1 MPRFYIDPP
10 DGAIV
15 LLDGENAR
23 HICRSLRMQPGEE
36 IILCD
41 KKGTD
46 YHGVIRQLEGET
58 VRVRRRPDEEKAALA
73 AVLASALK
81 YDGVF
86 TLQLRGDGPLS
97 LVVVDITS
105 AGDMR
110 GYARCD
116 AAAIGDALP
125 AGAASVPRLMGA
137 GTMVF
142 TVDQGPRTE
151 RYQGVTALEGASLS
165 ECAHA
170 YFRQSEQV
178 QTAIILVAAPEPD
191 TAGNETAAGI
201 RAAALMIQRLAG
213 SDDGDAAADE
223 NWHRAVVL
231 MSSVRADEL
240 LSSMLSPAEVLFR
253 LFHEDGVRLFR
264 QRPLRAGCRC
274 SQAKV
279 ERLIAT
285 FPPAEIT
292 TMADN
297 GHIAVTCEFCKTVY
311 DVAVGAA

>member
-1 MPRFYIDPP
+1 MDLSPNAADFVQPFQIEGLGLRGRLVRLGPVVRSVVAHHGYPP
-10 DGAIV
+10 AV
-15 LLDGENAR
+15 TALMA
-23 HICRSLRMQPGEE
+23 
-36 IILCD
+36 
-41 KKGTD
+41 
-46 YHGVIRQLEGET
+46 ET
-58 VRVRRRPDEEKAALA
+58 LALA

-116 AAAIGDALP
+116 EAAIGDALP
-125 AGAASVPRLMGA
+125 AGAVSVPRLMGA

-191 TAGNETAAGI
+191 TAGDETAAGI

-213 SDDGDAAADE
+213 SDDGDATADE

-274 SQAKV
+274 SQTKV

-285 FPPAEIT
+285 FSPAEIT

-297 GHIAVTCEFCKTVY
+297 GRIAVTCEFCKTVY
-311 DVAVGAA
+311 DVTVGTA

>member
-1 MPRFYIDPP
+1 MDLSPNAADFVQPFQIEGLGLRGRLVRLGPVVRSVVAHHGYPP
-10 DGAIV
+10 AAAA
-15 LLDGENAR
+15 LMA
-23 HICRSLRMQPGEE
+23 
-36 IILCD
+36 
-41 KKGTD
+41 
-46 YHGVIRQLEGET
+46 ET
-58 VRVRRRPDEEKAALA
+58 LALA

-191 TAGNETAAGI
+191 TAGDETAAGI

-213 SDDGDAAADE
+213 SDDGDASADE

-297 GHIAVTCEFCKTVY
+297 GHIAVTCEFCKAVY

>member
-1 MPRFYIDPP
+1 MDFSPAAADFVQPFQIEGLGLRGRLVRLGPVVRTVIAQHGYPP
-10 DGAIV
+10 AV
-15 LLDGENAR
+15 AALMAEAL
-23 HICRSLRMQPGEE
+23 
-36 IILCD
+36 
-41 KKGTD
+41 
-46 YHGVIRQLEGET
+46 
-58 VRVRRRPDEEKAALA
+58 ALA
-73 AVLASALK
+73 AVLGSALK
-81 YDGVF
+81 YEGVF

-105 AGDMR
+105 SGDMR

-116 AAAIGDALP
+116 AARIGDIIG

-191 TAGNETAAGI
+191 TNDDDAPTNV

-213 SDDGDAAADE
+213 PGDGDANAEE
-223 NWHRAVVL
+223 NWRRAVIL
-231 MSSVRADEL
+231 MSSVRTDEL
-240 LSSMLSPAEVLFR
+240 LSSMLAPAEVLFR

-285 FPPAEIT
+285 FPPSEIAA
-292 TMADN
+292 MADN
-297 GHIAVTCEFCKTVY
+297 GQIAITCEFCKAHYTVT
-311 DVAVGAA
+311 VGTA

>member
-1 MPRFYIDPP
+1 MDLSLGAADFVQPFQIEGLGLRGRLVRLGPVVRSVVTRHDYPP
-10 DGAIV
+10 AV
-15 LLDGENAR
+15 TALMA
-23 HICRSLRMQPGEE
+23 
-36 IILCD
+36 
-41 KKGTD
+41 
-46 YHGVIRQLEGET
+46 ET
-58 VRVRRRPDEEKAALA
+58 LALA

-116 AAAIGDALP
+116 AARIGKAA
-125 AGAASVPRLMGA
+125 AGTASVPRLLGA

-142 TVDQGPRTE
+142 TVDQGPQTE

-165 ECAHA
+165 ACAHA

-191 TAGNETAAGI
+191 ASADPAPGGI

-213 SDDGDAAADE
+213 ADDGDANADE

-240 LSSMLSPAEVLFR
+240 LSSTLSPAEVLFR

-274 SQAKV
+274 SQEKV

-285 FPPAEIT
+285 FPRAEVAV
-292 TMADN
+292 MADD
-297 GHIAVTCEFCKTVY
+297 GQITVTCEFCKAVYTV
-311 DVAVGAA
+311 AIGSA

>member
-1 MPRFYIDPP
+1 MHLSAPASDFVQPFQIEGLGLRGRLVRLSPVVR
-10 DGAIV
+10 AV
-15 LLDGENAR
+15 LAR
-23 HICRSLRMQPGEE
+23 H
-36 IILCD
+36 
-41 KKGTD
+41 D
-46 YHGVIRQLEGET
+46 YPPAVTALMAE
-58 VRVRRRPDEEKAALA
+58 ALA
-73 AVLASALK
+73 LSAVLASALK
-81 YDGVF
+81 YEGVF

-116 AAAIGDALP
+116 TARLGDTGP
-125 AGAASVPRLMGA
+125 AGTASIPRLMGA

-178 QTAIILVAAPEPD
+178 QTAIMLVAAPEPD
-191 TAGNETAAGI
+191 AAVDDATTGA

-213 SDDGDAAADE
+213 PDDGDASADE
-223 NWHRAVVL
+223 NWRRAVVL
-231 MSSVRADEL
+231 MSSVRAEEL
-240 LSSMLSPAEVLFR
+240 LSPVLSPAEVLFR

-264 QRPLRAGCRC
+264 QRPLQAGCRC
-274 SQAKV
+274 SQEKV
-279 ERLIAT
+279 ERLVAT
-285 FPPAEIT
+285 FPRAEIAA
-292 TMADN
+292 MADN
-297 GHIAVTCEFCKTVY
+297 GHIAVTCEFCKAVYTVT
-311 DVAVGAA
+311 VAAA

>member
-1 MPRFYIDPP
+1 MDLAPNAADFVQPFQIEGLGLRGRLVRLGPVVRSVVTRHGYPP
-10 DGAIV
+10 AV
-15 LLDGENAR
+15 AALMA
-23 HICRSLRMQPGEE
+23 
-36 IILCD
+36 
-41 KKGTD
+41 
-46 YHGVIRQLEGET
+46 ET
-58 VRVRRRPDEEKAALA
+58 LALA

-97 LVVVDITS
+97 LLLVDITS
-105 AGDMR
+105 AGHMR

-116 AAAIGDALP
+116 AARIGDTVA

-151 RYQGVTALEGASLS
+151 SYQGVTALEGASLS
-165 ECAHA
+165 ACAHA

-178 QTAIILVAAPEPD
+178 QTAIMLVAAPEPD
-191 TAGNETAAGI
+191 AGGDAATAGI

-213 SDDGDAAADE
+213 PDDGDASADE

-240 LSSMLSPAEVLFR
+240 LSSTLSPAEVLFR

-274 SQAKV
+274 SREKV

-285 FPPAEIT
+285 FPRAEVAA
-292 TMADN
+292 MADN
-297 GHIAVTCEFCKTVY
+297 GQITVTCEFCKAVY
-311 DVAVGAA
+311 TVAVGTA